1 MSGVTVAPE
10 AGGAPPRPCALLVV
24 DDDERFRERLA
35 KALRQRGLDV
45 WVADGLEA
53 ALAVARATP
62 LDRAVIDLRMPGAG
76 GLAVLR
82 ALLGERPGLEVV
94 VLTGYGSIATAVEAM
109 RLGARDYLTK
119 PADADRILA
128 AFTADPADEGPAGDA
143 PFETPSLARLEW
155 EHIERVMRECKGN
168 VSRAAR
174 VLGIHRR
181 TLQYKLAKFPAGR

>member
-1 MSGVTVAPE
+1 MTAPSAE
-10 AGGAPPRPCALLVV
+10 GAPARACSVLVV

-35 KALRQRGLDV
+35 KALRQRGHEV
-45 WVADGLEA
+45 SVADGLEA
-53 ALAVARATP
+53 ALAVARATA

-82 ALLGERPGLEVV
+82 ALLAERPGLEVV
-94 VLTGYGSIATAVEAM
+94 VLTGYGSIASAVEAM

-128 AFTADPADEGPAGDA
+128 AFAADPSDEAAPPAGDA
-143 PFETPSLARLEW
+143 AFETPSLARLEW